1 MWWWWCKIKFFHLL
15 VIHLASSLIS
25 FATSLIICY
34 YYVSSLL
41 WNMHFYFT
49 YSWLI
54 YRGSLRLLSWIFL
67 VFLHCCWWFL
77 CCTVSTCYCTWF
89 FIIAVFTRYLWRARR
104 NIYNWYLNILFGTST
119 WWNCFNFAGLQL
131 NLNFQLNCL
140 KTQLHSRERVR

>member
-15 VIHLASSLIS
+15 VIHLASILIS

-49 YSWLI
+49 YYWLI

-77 CCTVSTCYCTWF
+77 CCTVSTCYLYMVLHYCSF
-89 FIIAVFTRYLWRARR
+89 YAISLKSQEQYIQLIPQYPLRH
-104 NIYNWYLNILFGTST
+104 LNVVEL
-119 WWNCFNFAGLQL
+119 LQFL
-131 NLNFQLNCL
+131 GPAIELEFPA
-140 KTQLHSRERVR
+140 